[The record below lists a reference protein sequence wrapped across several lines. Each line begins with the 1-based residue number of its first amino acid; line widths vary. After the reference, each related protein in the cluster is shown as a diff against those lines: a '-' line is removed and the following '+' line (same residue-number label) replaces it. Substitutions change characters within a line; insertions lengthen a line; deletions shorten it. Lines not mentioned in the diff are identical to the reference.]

1 MVNSRF
7 SNGGLYMAT
16 EKKKAPR
23 SQMTDGKRSIVR
35 QLIQEYDLHTA
46 MDIQNAL
53 KDHLGSTLKEMLEA
67 EMDNHLGYSKSERSD
82 NSNSRNGYKTK
93 QVRSSMGELSIEV
106 PQDRESTFQP
116 QVV

>member
-1 MVNSRF
+1 
-7 SNGGLYMAT
+7 MAT

-53 KDHLGSTLKEMLEA
+53 KDLLGSTLKEMLEA
-67 EMDNHLGYSKSERSD
+67 EAYNDVGDSRSEISD
-82 NSNSRNGYKTK
+82 KCSSRTG
-93 QVRSSMGELSIEV
+93 
-106 PQDRESTFQP
+106 
-116 QVV
+116 